1 MEGSVGKSSTKVLM
15 LICSVHLQGRGSQAG
30 RGRHV
35 DRGAYVHNKGQ
46 LASLARRRPSECHQR
61 QGDTAPDRSCGN
73 WRRLG
78 ILRTTARKKW
88 SGVANNGQ
96 DIQDD
101 EGWEAVY
108 DTGTTRKFSR
118 HVDCHSRSIGTGTI
132 NNLRYQDR
140 ATDQTRWSRLV
151 WIILRRM
158 PNI

>member
-88 SGVANNGQ
+88 SGVANNIRRFNRQ

-108 DTGTTRKFSR
+108 DIGNTRKFSS
-118 HVDCHSRSIGTGTI
+118 DLQT
-132 NNLRYQDR
+132 
-140 ATDQTRWSRLV
+140 ATDAALAEEHSTIYVNRAGPPTKQDGPDW
-151 WIILRRM
+151 W
-158 PNI
+158 